1 VRISFVW
8 NLDLSLHPSRPI
20 SKSFVYLKTSGVF
33 FLACYTLFFYFFY
46 CNTTYSIFGD
56 DSPRIET
63 ERKRERKRK
72 CEKKREREREKEREG
87 MKEKERKS
95 ECISMREREKR
106 KEKVSARGE
115 KKDDNRRARGDA
127 KESGSY

>member
-63 ERKRERKRK
+63 ERKK
-72 CEKKREREREKEREG
+72 EKVRERERE
-87 MKEKERKS
+87 
-95 ECISMREREKR
+95 RERRNEGKR
-106 KEKVSARGE
+106 VKE
-115 KKDDNRRARGDA
+115 
-127 KESGSY
+127 